1 MKAILVAAAA
11 LTLLGGTAHAKLAPY
26 EPGRPALADF
36 AAPAQPL
43 ASVRESQYFTAPPA
57 PVPASGR
64 VSRCGGKVSLFD
76 KVELAQWC

>member
-1 MKAILVAAAA
+1 MKAVVLAAT
-11 LTLLGGTAHAKLAPY
+11 LMTLLGGTAHAKLAPY
-26 EPGRPALADF
+26 EPGRSALADF

-43 ASVRESQYFTAPPA
+43 ASVRESQYFNAPPA

-64 VSRCGGKVSLFD
+64 VSRCGGNVSLFD